1 MRSGGNSVVLVVT
14 LSSGRNQVV
23 LEHLSPCPSRRKTVV
38 GKVWGQEG
46 GGGELEKPFY
56 FLRLC

>member
-1 MRSGGNSVVLVVT
+1 MVLVVT